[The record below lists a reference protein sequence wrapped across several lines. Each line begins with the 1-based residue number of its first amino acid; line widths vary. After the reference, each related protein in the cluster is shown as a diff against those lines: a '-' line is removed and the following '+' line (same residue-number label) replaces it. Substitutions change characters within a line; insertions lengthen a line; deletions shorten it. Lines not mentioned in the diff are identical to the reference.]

1 MPRLL
6 GLMFPLQRSLLLQRV
21 AEANWSGLARMQD
34 RNLREALRALIM
46 IREAASNAF
55 RPPQEMA

>member
-1 MPRLL
+1 
-6 GLMFPLQRSLLLQRV
+6 MFPLQRSLLLQRV